1 MAYTSD
7 ALKKEYRKETDKKR
21 TKNLKEIRENIARL
35 SLSDFAKETGITKN
49 DLSMLENGDK
59 LLSLFH
65 IQAYKKFFLENYKI
79 NLSVDFIMGFTDIME
94 NNNLNYQN
102 EIGLSND
109 AIEMLKILSNY
120 KAKYQSVMPGLGADI
135 DVINTLL
142 EYQFYITK
150 KAESTNNLPKLSI
163 FHFIKQYF
171 YSDKFER
178 ELQDR
183 LRICDGNVWVDIENG
198 DILQKG
204 NKQYKVMSS
213 EAINSK
219 TGSGTNSKTLHIFN
233 TQNPKDRYVVDIAKV
248 FSTYSKD
255 NIFKELDKI
264 KEYLETKNNKE
275 RK

>member
-1 MAYTSD
+1 MIKELRTNNGYTQNYV
-7 ALKKEYRKETDKKR
+7 AKQIKVEVKTYRSW
-21 TKNLKEIRENIARL
+21 EIGYYKDNTQMYPKI
-35 SLSDFAKETGITKN
+35 DN
-49 DLSMLENGDK
+49 DK
-59 LLSLFH
+59 LEALADLYNVSVDYILGRSE
-65 IQAYKKFFLENYKI
+65 Y
-79 NLSVDFIMGFTDIME
+79 LSVE
-94 NNNLNYQN
+94 NEKIG
-102 EIGLSND
+102 EITGLSND
-109 AIEMLKILSNY
+109 AIEMLKILSEY
-120 KAKYQSVMPGLGADI
+120 RAEYQAIMPGLGSDI
-135 DVINTLL
+135 DAINALL

-150 KAESTNNLPKLSI
+150 KAESTNNLPNWSI

-198 DILQKG
+198 DILQKDD
-204 NKQYKVMSS
+204 KQYKVMSS
-213 EAINSK
+213 GAINSK
-219 TGSGTNSKTLHIFN
+219 TGSGTNSKTVHIFN
-233 TQNPKDRYVVDIAKV
+233 TENPKDRYVVDVAKI